1 MFVKRKIIKPLHQCL
16 SCRNAHMNSASH
28 SRRPRGSEEGEQGE
42 RHPIDKTLVARDGG
56 DT

>member
-1 MFVKRKIIKPLHQCL
+1 MFVVPKQTHGQRQPAILGG
-16 SCRNAHMNSASH
+16 NE
-28 SRRPRGSEEGEQGE
+28 GDEEGEQGE